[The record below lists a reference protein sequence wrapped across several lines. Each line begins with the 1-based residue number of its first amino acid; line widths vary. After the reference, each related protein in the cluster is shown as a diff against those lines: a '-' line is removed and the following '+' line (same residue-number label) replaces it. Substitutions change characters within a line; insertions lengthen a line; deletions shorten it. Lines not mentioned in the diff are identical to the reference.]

1 MDLLNCPKC
10 NKEVDATAEYCPSCG
25 CKIKKKKVNPKMVII
40 PIILV
45 VIICT
50 VCIIKVVVDSGS
62 PAKQAVKLINADY
75 GKDIDISAVY
85 YNEEQNGC
93 IVEFTSNGIEDVA
106 CVHLEEKLIGY
117 ESEYEALAEKMDTAY
132 SYEDK
137 QKYAL
142 QIIEYPYDALW
153 VYNLYMY
160 GTSGSGWKKV
170 E

>member
-1 MDLLNCPKC
+1 MC
-10 NKEVDATAEYCPSCG
+10 A
-25 CKIKKKKVNPKMVII
+25 
-40 PIILV
+40 
-45 VIICT
+45 
-50 VCIIKVVVDSGS
+50 
-62 PAKQAVKLINADY
+62 
-75 GKDIDISAVY
+75 
-85 YNEEQNGC
+85 
-93 IVEFTSNGIEDVA
+93 FR
-106 CVHLEEKLIGY
+106 EKLIGY